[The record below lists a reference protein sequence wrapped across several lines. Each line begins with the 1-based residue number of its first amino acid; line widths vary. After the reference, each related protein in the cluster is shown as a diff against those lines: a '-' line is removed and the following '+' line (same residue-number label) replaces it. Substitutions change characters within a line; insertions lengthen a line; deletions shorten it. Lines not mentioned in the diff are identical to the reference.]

1 MAKIIAIANQKGG
14 VGKTTTSVNLAACLG
29 ERKKRVLLVDCD
41 PQGNA
46 TSGFGIE
53 KSELAA
59 TIYDVLID
67 GQSIDDVL
75 QKTEYRV
82 DVVPANIELAGA
94 EVELVAAI
102 SRETRLK
109 RALQCEFYA
118 LEGVS
123 QLMNTIRLVR
133 DNLNPALAIEGV
145 VMTMY
150 DSRTKLAAD
159 VVAEVRKNFGD
170 AVYKTMIPRTV
181 RLSEAPSYGQP
192 ILYYDR
198 RSKGAEVYQA
208 LAKEVLKR
216 EKK

>member
-1 MAKIIAIANQKGG
+1 MPI
-14 VGKTTTSVNLAACLG
+14 
-29 ERKKRVLLVDCD
+29 
-41 PQGNA
+41 
-46 TSGFGIE
+46 
-53 KSELAA
+53 
-59 TIYDVLID
+59 
-67 GQSIDDVL
+67 
-75 QKTEYRV
+75 
-82 DVVPANIELAGA
+82 
-94 EVELVAAI
+94 
-102 SRETRLK
+102 
-109 RALQCEFYA
+109 QCEFYA

-170 AVYKTMIPRTV
+170 IVYRTLIPRTV

-192 ILYYDR
+192 ILYYDK
-198 RSKGAEVYQA
+198 RSKGAEVYME